1 MAADLIRYDLL
12 VQDALRGAVR
22 KVLSDVARDG
32 VPGDHHFY
40 ISFRTHARG
49 VRLSTRMRELYP
61 DEMTIVLQH
70 QFWDLSV
77 TGEAFEVGLSF
88 QNIPEM
94 LLIPFD
100 AVTRFAD
107 PSVGFELRFSVE
119 DEAAGVSD
127 TGTSPPRTAPMSDF
141 GILGRGPAFAESQ
154 AGKANQESKRRGQGR
169 GHGCKAA
176 KRRTHSRLD
185 RRLSQEEL
193 MGEVVNLR
201 CAPAS
206 SARAARQ
213 RRTARPS
220 GQNPGARRAEREATE
235 RARGLDEKRLD
246 ARRREVVGDH
256 AEGTLARGCGKNR
269 QTFA

>member
-40 ISFRTHARG
+40 IGFRTHARG
-49 VRLSTRMRELYP
+49 VRLSSRMRELYP

-88 QNIPEM
+88 HNVPEM

-107 PSVGFELRFSVE
+107 PSVGFELQFAVE

-127 TGTSPPRTAPMSDF
+127 TGPSPPQTAPVSV
-141 GILGRGPAFAESQ
+141 LEPLSQ
-154 AGKANQESKRRGQGR
+154 APPLPEAKPAKQTKKPSE
-169 GHGCKAA
+169 AA
-176 KRRTHSRLD
+176 KAETAAAKP
-185 RRLSQEEL
+185 QK
-193 MGEVVNLR
+193 GEPKVV
-201 CAPAS
+201 S
-206 SARAARQ
+206 I
-213 RRTARPS
+213 
-220 GQNPGARRAEREATE
+220 
-235 RARGLDEKRLD
+235 D
-246 ARRREVVGDH
+246 AFRK
-256 AEGTLARGCGKNR
+256 KN
-269 QTFA
+269 

>member
-1 MAADLIRYDLL
+1 MAVDLIRYDLL

-32 VPGDHHFY
+32 VPGEHHFY
-40 ISFRTHARG
+40 IGFRTHARG
-49 VRLSTRMRELYP
+49 VRLSSRMRDLYP

-100 AVTRFAD
+100 AVTHFAD

-127 TGTSPPRTAPMSDF
+127 TGTSPPRTAPMSD
-141 GILGRGPAFAESQ
+141 LESLAEAPPLLKAKPAKQ
-154 AGKANQESKRRGQGR
+154 TKKASD
-169 GHGCKAA
+169 AA
-176 KRRTHSRLD
+176 K
-185 RRLSQEEL
+185 
-193 MGEVVNLR
+193 
-201 CAPAS
+201 
-206 SARAARQ
+206 
-213 RRTARPS
+213 
-220 GQNPGARRAEREATE
+220 
-235 RARGLDEKRLD
+235 
-246 ARRREVVGDH
+246 
-256 AEGTLARGCGKNR
+256 AEGTAAKPQKGEPTVVSIDAFRKKS
-269 QTFA
+269 